1 MSSPEYELI
10 YHAGVPGRGEFVRL
24 VFEATGTPYKDSA
37 LVEGQKGVQPY
48 MDGSFEG
55 NGESSLSLKVRGNPL
70 PFAPPILRHGT
81 TVISQTPNI
90 LLYLATHLTSPIDL
104 ESGADAGE
112 PASKRAKHS
121 PATFDDPSTFHA
133 HAFALT
139 ALDAVNEAH
148 DTHHPI
154 DVAKYYDEQKEAAL
168 LKAKS
173 FREER
178 LPKFCE
184 HFETNLQKSSSD
196 YLLSAG
202 PTYADLVLFQLVD
215 GLNFA
220 FPKRMG
226 TLLPRYPKIAA
237 HYEKTKAAPRI
248 KAYLESGRRQ
258 KYSMGVFRHYE
269 ELDGEE

>member
-1 MSSPEYELI
+1 MASPEYELI
-10 YHAGVPGRGEFVRL
+10 YHAGIPGRGEFVRL
-24 VFEATGTPYKDSA
+24 MFEATATPYKDSA

-48 MDGSFEG
+48 MDGTFKG
-55 NGESSLSLKVRGNPL
+55 NDKNPL
-70 PFAPPILRHGT
+70 PFAPPILRHGS

-112 PASKRAKHS
+112 PASKKSKHS
-121 PATFDDPSTFHA
+121 PATFDDAATFHA

-139 ALDAVNEAH
+139 ALDAANEAH

-154 DVAKYYDEQKEAAL
+154 DVAKYYEEQKDAAL

-178 LPKFCE
+178 IPKFFD
-184 HFETNLQKSSSD
+184 HFEANLEKSSSD
-196 YLLSAG
+196 YLLSVG

-215 GLNFA
+215 GLKFA
-220 FPKRMG
+220 FPKRMDK
-226 TLLPRYPKIAA
+226 LLPRYAKVAA
-237 HYEKTKAAPRI
+237 HYEKIKSAPRI
-248 KAYLESGRRQ
+248 KAYLESPRRQ